1 MEFNTPLFLGF
12 FAAAAV
18 INYALPRMLRP
29 YFLLIASYAFFLL
42 WMLIPGLKVIFPNPV
57 YPEWALAAII
67 FVLCIIFDKR
77 PANRPEGDWEAIQK
91 R

>member
-29 YFLLIASYAFFLL
+29 YFLLIASYAFYLYDPDNAALVWILLTTTAISWAAGLALEKIQRRAVRVAIVTASFLHQSL
-42 WMLIPGLKVIFPNPV
+42 
-57 YPEWALAAII
+57 
-67 FVLCIIFDKR
+67 
-77 PANRPEGDWEAIQK
+77 
-91 R
+91 